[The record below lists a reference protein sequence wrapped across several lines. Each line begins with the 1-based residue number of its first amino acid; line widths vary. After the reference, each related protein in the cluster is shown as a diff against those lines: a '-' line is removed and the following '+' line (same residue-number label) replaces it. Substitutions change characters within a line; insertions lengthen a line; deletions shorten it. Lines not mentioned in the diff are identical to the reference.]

1 MHFNPFPFLELHQ
14 FFSEIEEKYAEEIK
28 SSLSN
33 QIRSQLEEEVLAA
46 LELEVEEKLK
56 EKVLQDLETERQ
68 TLEDAKNQF
77 QQEVRLFKPENHLLH
92 RKVRCVFSMVFSADF
107 RLG

>member
-1 MHFNPFPFLELHQ
+1 MFPTKTV
-14 FFSEIEEKYAEEIK
+14 FSELEEKFAEEVK

-33 QIRSQLEEEVLAA
+33 EIRSQLEEEVLAA

-56 EKVLQDLETERQ
+56 EKVLQDLETERK

-77 QQEVRLFKPENHLLH
+77 QQEVR
-92 RKVRCVFSMVFSADF
+92 
-107 RLG
+107 

>member
-1 MHFNPFPFLELHQ
+1 M
-14 FFSEIEEKYAEEIK
+14 
-28 SSLSN
+28 SN

-77 QQEVRLFKPENHLLH
+77 QQEVYLPISNKM
-92 RKVRCVFSMVFSADF
+92 K
-107 RLG
+107 

>member
-1 MHFNPFPFLELHQ
+1 
-14 FFSEIEEKYAEEIK
+14 
-28 SSLSN
+28 
-33 QIRSQLEEEVLAA
+33 LEEEVLAA

-77 QQEVRLFKPENHLLH
+77 QQEVYLPISNKM
-92 RKVRCVFSMVFSADF
+92 K
-107 RLG
+107 

>member
-1 MHFNPFPFLELHQ
+1 M
-14 FFSEIEEKYAEEIK
+14 
-28 SSLSN
+28 SN

-68 TLEDAKNQF
+68 TLEDSKTQF
-77 QQEVRLFKPENHLLH
+77 QQEVSLEIPFLPQITLQE
-92 RKVRCVFSMVFSADF
+92 F
-107 RLG
+107 

>member
-1 MHFNPFPFLELHQ
+1 M
-14 FFSEIEEKYAEEIK
+14 
-28 SSLSN
+28 SN

-68 TLEDAKNQF
+68 TLENAKNQF
-77 QQEVRLFKPENHLLH
+77 QQEVRIFKLEYDSELVKNGPYNI
-92 RKVRCVFSMVFSADF
+92 
-107 RLG
+107 G

>member
-1 MHFNPFPFLELHQ
+1 M
-14 FFSEIEEKYAEEIK
+14 K

-56 EKVLQDLETERQ
+56 EKVLQDLEAERQ

-77 QQEVRLFKPENHLLH
+77 QQEVGLLKLQKSFFFNFGL
-92 RKVRCVFSMVFSADF
+92 RYYWTYWTMSFGQPK
-107 RLG
+107 

>member
-1 MHFNPFPFLELHQ
+1 MHGLSSLSLEL
-14 FFSEIEEKYAEEIK
+14 EEKYAEEVK

-56 EKVLQDLETERQ
+56 EKVLQDLEAERQ

-77 QQEVRLFKPENHLLH
+77 QQEVGIRVKWPLFQPIK
-92 RKVRCVFSMVFSADF
+92 R
-107 RLG
+107 